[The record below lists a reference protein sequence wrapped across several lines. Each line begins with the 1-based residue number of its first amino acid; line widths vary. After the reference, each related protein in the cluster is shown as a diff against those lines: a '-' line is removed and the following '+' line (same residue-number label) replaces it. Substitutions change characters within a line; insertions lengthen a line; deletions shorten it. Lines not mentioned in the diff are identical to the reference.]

1 MKKATTIILVV
12 VLLAGCA
19 TTPTQQYKSKL
30 TAKDYYETYY
40 GKKTAERILQKE
52 TAPDNEQGTY
62 PQEAESEE
70 PDDKTTLGDVALGA
84 LKVLGMIVLVAIML
98 AGAAG
103 QGLSGL

>member
-1 MKKATTIILVV
+1 MKKAATIVLAIA
-12 VLLAGCA
+12 LLAGCA
-19 TTPTQQYKSKL
+19 TTPTPQYKSKL

-84 LKVLGMIVLVAIML
+84 LKVLGVILLVGL
-98 AGAAG
+98 CVGAALG
-103 QGLSGL
+103 GVPCI

>member
-19 TTPTQQYKSKL
+19 TTPTPQYKSKL
-30 TAKDYYETYY
+30 MAKDYYETYY

>member
-19 TTPTQQYKSKL
+19 TTPTPQYKSKL

-62 PQEAESEE
+62 R
-70 PDDKTTLGDVALGA
+70 
-84 LKVLGMIVLVAIML
+84 
-98 AGAAG
+98 
-103 QGLSGL
+103 

>member
-19 TTPTQQYKSKL
+19 TTPTPQYKSKL
-30 TAKDYYETYY
+30 MAKDYYETYY

-84 LKVLGMIVLVAIML
+84 LKVLGVILLVGL
-98 AGAAG
+98 CVGAALG
-103 QGLSGL
+103 GVPCI